1 MKLKNALAV
10 LTSFTMLFSV
20 QGLVT
25 KANQQEAI
33 GDSVGSSTLYSG
45 DFNGDGKISTA
56 DLILT
61 KKYLLG
67 ADITVN
73 YYPFDVNN
81 DGKTTTAELIYLKKV
96 LLGIIPP
103 ITIGQS
109 DDITTTTTVTTI
121 TTTDTTTTTTE
132 PVLTGLTTNQDGSL
146 SYYDQNGQ
154 LVSGWVTV
162 GEDFYYFDDT
172 TFKAVKGIHQI
183 DGNNYYFNRD
193 TAVLM
198 HNCIV
203 GEWVIDAT
211 GIANSLLKTKA
222 NMVLSSCNTPDQIY
236 SYMRSYHRYK
246 HISDGITLNFSATND
261 TVTKQIVD
269 YNPSVSSVNATGW
282 SCFALYTINNSSAS
296 CYYLASLQ
304 DYLFR
309 QAGYTSR
316 IVYGTQ
322 GSGVHYWNQ
331 VLVGDAWLNYDACNS
346 GRGAKSNDQLLA
358 INGNYIWCG
367 YIVPDQD
374 YNGCYYYDSLE
385 DYDDDNYTYLVD
397 SVYYY

>member
-1 MKLKNALAV
+1 MNCKHALAV
-10 LTSFTMLFSV
+10 LTSLTMLFSV
-20 QGLVT
+20 QGLAT

-33 GDSVGSSTLYSG
+33 GSSVGSSILYSG

-67 ADITVN
+67 ADITVD
-73 YYPFDVNN
+73 YYPFDVND
-81 DGKTTTAELIYLKKV
+81 DGKTTTVELIYLKKV
-96 LLGIIPP
+96 LLGIVQP
-103 ITIGQS
+103 ITIGNS
-109 DDITTTTTVTTI
+109 DDTTTV
-121 TTTDTTTTTTE
+121 TTTTTTE
-132 PVLTGLTTNQDGSL
+132 TVPMGLTTNQDGSL
-146 SYYDQNGQ
+146 SYYDQDGQ

-162 GEDFYYFDDT
+162 EEDFYYFDDT
-172 TFKAVKGIHQI
+172 TFKAVKGIYQI
-183 DGNNYYFNRD
+183 DGNNYYFNRN

-198 HNCIV
+198 HNCVV

-222 NMVLSSCNTPDQIY
+222 NMVLSSYSTPDQIY

-246 HISDGITLNFSATND
+246 HVSDGVTLNFSATND

-269 YNPSVSSVNATGW
+269 YNPTTSSVNATGW

-331 VLVGDAWLNYDACNS
+331 VLVDGTWLNYDACNS
-346 GRGAKSNDQLLA
+346 GRGAKSNEQLLA
-358 INGNYIWCG
+358 INGNYVWCG

-374 YNGCYYYDSLE
+374 YNGCYYYHSLE
-385 DYDDDNYTYLVD
+385 DYDDGDCTYLVGD
-397 SVYYY
+397 VYYY